1 MTQLSEEN
9 SQKTQETSE
18 QKETIRVGIYMIGV
32 FILKILSIG
41 KKNRTAVNTS
51 LFLHPSAKYPSHAF
65 SHITVNEDE
74 LTKWSN

>member
-32 FILKILSIG
+32 CFYF
-41 KKNRTAVNTS
+41 KNTE
-51 LFLHPSAKYPSHAF
+51 H
-65 SHITVNEDE
+65 
-74 LTKWSN
+74 W